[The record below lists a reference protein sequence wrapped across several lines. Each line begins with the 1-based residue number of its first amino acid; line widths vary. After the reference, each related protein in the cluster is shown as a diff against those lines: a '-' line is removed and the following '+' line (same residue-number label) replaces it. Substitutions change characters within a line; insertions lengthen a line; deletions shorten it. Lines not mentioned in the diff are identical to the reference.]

1 VSSSRASW
9 QVSLSSYAFGAIWF
23 VLLPAALV
31 LALLHWCESPGHWWP
46 DLAATVRDQRVPAA
60 LLVFTVSEMVV
71 YHFRYWLPFAE
82 RVEALGPRGLSRD
95 VRQEYQQAL
104 QFLEQTERLVQRKQR
119 VLKSQLGAGTLELLQ
134 RSLSELRTSLERE
147 PLDVPE
153 FERALRA
160 ARNAADQN
168 LGRFRK
174 SDARQTLESLLGAV
188 LLAMALRAMV
198 FEAFRI
204 PSGSMLPTLQI
215 GDHIFV
221 NKLSYGPQL
230 PFTDYRIFPHL
241 PPARG
246 DVMVFEFPD
255 DNPLDERQ
263 DFVKRVIAL
272 PGDTLEAMNG
282 HPIINGWPV
291 PYCRAG
297 IYHYGEADGRPFTD
311 AELDVE
317 FLGDLA
323 YLTLYAEGGESGPE
337 GPFQVGEGEVYVMG
351 DNRNDSLDSRR
362 WRHGLGAGVP
372 YANIRGRAS
381 RVWLPLSRFMF
392 PIMGHP
398 ALPAGMAPELT
409 RGIDACLAKRPAQT
423 WPPVPSAKALGSH

>member
-1 VSSSRASW
+1 
-9 QVSLSSYAFGAIWF
+9 
-23 VLLPAALV
+23 VLLPATLV
-31 LALLHWCESPGHWWP
+31 FFLLRWCENPAGWWP
-46 DLAATVRDQRVPAA
+46 DLAASVRDQRVPAA
-60 LLVFTVSEMVV
+60 LLVFTLSEMAL
-71 YHFRYWLPFAE
+71 YQFRYWLPFAE
-82 RVEALGPRGLSRD
+82 RVDALGPAGLPRP
-95 VRQEYQQAL
+95 VRQEHQQAL
-104 QFLEQTERLVQRKQR
+104 HFLEQTERLLRQKRKS
-119 VLKSQLGAGTLELLQ
+119 LLEQLGPGAFERLEASLLELRQ
-134 RSLSELRTSLERE
+134 VLERE
-147 PLDVPE
+147 PLEVDA
-153 FERALRA
+153 FKRTFDA
-160 ARNAADQN
+160 AQEVANEQ

-188 LLAMALRAMV
+188 ILAVTLRAMV

-221 NKLSYGPQL
+221 NKLKYGPEL

-241 PPARG
+241 PPGRG

-272 PGDTLEAMNG
+272 PGDTLEARNG
-282 HPIINGWPV
+282 HPVINGWPV

-297 IYHYGEADGRPFTD
+297 TYHYGEADGRFFKN

-317 FLGDLA
+317 YLGDLA
-323 YLTLYAEGGESGPE
+323 YLTLYAEDAESGVE
-337 GPFQVGEGEVYVMG
+337 GPFQVKPGEVYVMG

-392 PIMGHP
+392 EIMGRP

-409 RGIDACLAKRPAQT
+409 RGIDECLAHRP
-423 WPPVPSAKALGSH
+423 PPASPPDPVGARDPHGVG

>member
-1 VSSSRASW
+1 
-9 QVSLSSYAFGAIWF
+9 

-31 LALLHWCESPGHWWP
+31 FLLLRWCENPAGLWP
-46 DLAATVRDQRVPAA
+46 DLAASVRDQRVPAA
-60 LLVFTVSEMVV
+60 LLVFTLSEMVL
-71 YHFRYWLPFAE
+71 YQLRYWLPFAE
-82 RVEALGPRGLSRD
+82 RVDALGPAGLSRP
-95 VRQEYQQAL
+95 VRQEHQQAL
-104 QFLEQTERLVQRKQR
+104 HFLEQTERLLRQKG
-119 VLKSQLGAGTLELLQ
+119 KSLRDQLGSSVFERLEASLLALRETLD
-134 RSLSELRTSLERE
+134 RE
-147 PLDVPE
+147 PLDVDA
-153 FERALRA
+153 FKRCFDA
-160 ARNAADQN
+160 AQQIANEQ

-188 LLAMALRAMV
+188 LLAVTLRAMV

-221 NKLSYGPQL
+221 NKLIYGPEL
-230 PFTDYRIFPHL
+230 PFTDYRIFQHL

-246 DVMVFEFPD
+246 DVMVFEYPD

-263 DFVKRVIAL
+263 DFIKRVIAL
-272 PGDTLEAMNG
+272 PGDTLDAQNG
-282 HPIINGWPV
+282 HPVINGWAV

-297 IYHYGEADGRPFTD
+297 TYHYGEADGRFFKN

-317 FLGDLA
+317 FLGEMA
-323 YLTLYAEGGESGPE
+323 YLTLYAEDAESGAE
-337 GPFQVGEGEVYVMG
+337 GPFHVKPGEVYVMG

-362 WRHGLGAGVP
+362 WRHGVGAGVP

-392 PIMGHP
+392 DILGRP

-409 RGIDACLAKRPAQT
+409 QGIDDCLAHRPSQT
-423 WPPVPSAKALGSH
+423 SPPEPNTLPEAHGVG